1 MPSRRQW
8 QSKYRKWMNEFTVE
22 WSIGSGIIL
31 DILEEKLVLITV
43 GSDGGDGDGDDDEM
57 TNQWGTH

>member
-1 MPSRRQW
+1 MDEWVHQ
-8 QSKYRKWMNEFTVE
+8 

-43 GSDGGDGDGDDDEM
+43 GSDGGGGDGDDDEM